1 MLICC
6 QCYRSIKSQSRA
18 VSSNGTLGEKI
29 WWLSPQNK
37 SKHWDTLG
45 CTITTCGGS
54 PIPACA
60 PGTLRDIPDTTL
72 AAIPE
77 GPRLSCA
84 MLGGGGVGVA
94 DYIYPSLMNEDATAS
109 DPNFQEVGER
119 ATLFLVTDNCMS
131 WHNRSGVLSC
141 SPWDSDGQV
150 HRSVVKMPVTFRK

>member
-1 MLICC
+1 
-6 QCYRSIKSQSRA
+6 
-18 VSSNGTLGEKI
+18 
-29 WWLSPQNK
+29 
-37 SKHWDTLG
+37 
-45 CTITTCGGS
+45 
-54 PIPACA
+54 
-60 PGTLRDIPDTTL
+60 
-72 AAIPE
+72 
-77 GPRLSCA
+77 